1 MLAYRTSQIPS
12 YSEHKWNTTRNFI
25 TTRKV
30 PGADESE
37 RPEPTKRIGEED
49 MDVGK

>member
-12 YSEHKWNTTRNFI
+12 YSEHKWNTTRNSI
-25 TTRKV
+25 TTRKEL
-30 PGADESE
+30 GADESE
-37 RPEPTKRIGEED
+37 RPESTKRIGEED

>member
-1 MLAYRTSQIPS
+1 MLAYRTSQITS
-12 YSEHKWNTTRNFI
+12 YSEHKWSTTRNFI

-30 PGADESE
+30 LGADESE
-37 RPEPTKRIGEED
+37 RPEPTNRTGEED